1 MKIAH
6 IGSASCISSTSC
18 TSFSLH
24 DLLHVPNITKNLL
37 SVSKFARDNNVF
49 FEFHPHSCYVKHQVT
64 KQILLQGT
72 LKDDLYIFPDLRST
86 VFSANYTSFKSAKP
100 PLHLWHNRLGH
111 CSFSVIKTILKHCDI
126 SCNAKPIFCDAC
138 VKGKAHQLPFSLS
151 TTVYH
156 HPLELIYIDIWG
168 PSAVCANNGAS
179 YYISFLDAYSKYTW
193 IYLLH
198 TKSQALA
205 AFERFKLFSENQTG
219 FKIKTIQTDNAKE
232 FVVFNTF
239 LLKHGIQHRF
249 ICPHTHE
256 QNGAIERKHR
266 HITDMG
272 LSMLAAASLPVKF
285 WVEAFITATHI
296 INVLPSIVLKG
307 QTPYELLLK
316 TKPDYTKFRSF
327 GCACYPLMRPY
338 NKHKLD
344 FRSACCLFLGYSLH
358 NKGYI
363 CLSSSGKTFISRH
376 VVFNEDVFPYSNPQ
390 YGFLPALSTPS
401 ISPPIHPTLTVLS
414 SPTHSTVAPSA
425 SLPTS
430 SLHLQQSSS
439 CSTAPITR
447 NSSPTHN
454 IHPMKTRAKA
464 GIVKPKIFSAHID
477 SGSPEPTTVAAAFA
491 SPQWTQAMNDEY
503 RALITNGTWTL
514 TSLPPG
520 ANLVGCKWIFKHKFN
535 ADGSFQRHKA
545 RLEAKGYSQ
554 SEGLDYSATFSP
566 VVKPTTIRVV
576 LAHAVSSHWPIHQID
591 INNAFLNG
599 DLHEHVYMQQ
609 PPGFLATNP
618 KLVCKLHKAIYGL
631 KQAPRAWF
639 QKLSHT
645 LNNIGFRS
653 TISDPSL
660 FVRFTNSSTLFV
672 LIYVDDIII
681 TGSSSTA
688 ITSLITT
695 LSSHFA
701 LKDLGPLHH
710 FLGIEVSTL
719 PSGHLH
725 LSQRRYIQN
734 LLHRTNMLDSNP
746 QPTPMISSLKLP
758 KDATA
763 AVPDPSMFRSVVG
776 ALQYALFTRLNS
788 LIQSTKFRSSCIALR
803 NIIGKLSNG
812 FSDISKAR
820 CIMVSSSNVAP
831 TPISWGF
838 VIQTGE
844 MILMIENPP
853 LVTVSILVPILS
865 HGHLTNKRLFL
876 EAVQRLNIVG

>member
-1 MKIAH
+1 
-6 IGSASCISSTSC
+6 
-18 TSFSLH
+18 
-24 DLLHVPNITKNLL
+24 
-37 SVSKFARDNNVF
+37 
-49 FEFHPHSCYVKHQVT
+49 
-64 KQILLQGT
+64 
-72 LKDDLYIFPDLRST
+72 
-86 VFSANYTSFKSAKP
+86 
-100 PLHLWHNRLGH
+100 
-111 CSFSVIKTILKHCDI
+111 
-126 SCNAKPIFCDAC
+126 
-138 VKGKAHQLPFSLS
+138 
-151 TTVYH
+151 
-156 HPLELIYIDIWG
+156 
-168 PSAVCANNGAS
+168 
-179 YYISFLDAYSKYTW
+179 
-193 IYLLH
+193 
-198 TKSQALA
+198 
-205 AFERFKLFSENQTG
+205 
-219 FKIKTIQTDNAKE
+219 
-232 FVVFNTF
+232 
-239 LLKHGIQHRF
+239 
-249 ICPHTHE
+249 
-256 QNGAIERKHR
+256 
-266 HITDMG
+266 
-272 LSMLAAASLPVKF
+272 
-285 WVEAFITATHI
+285 
-296 INVLPSIVLKG
+296 
-307 QTPYELLLK
+307 
-316 TKPDYTKFRSF
+316 
-327 GCACYPLMRPY
+327 MRPY

-414 SPTHSTVAPSA
+414 SPTHSTIATSA

-464 GIVKPKIFSAHID
+464 GIVKPKIFSAHTD

-545 RLEAKGYSQ
+545 RLVAKGYSQ

-618 KLVCKLHKAIYGL
+618 KLVCKLHKAMYGL

-660 FVRFTNSSTLFV
+660 FVRFANSSTLFV

-776 ALQYALFTRLNS
+776 ALQYALFTRPELTYSVNKVS
-788 LIQSTKFRSSCIALR
+788 QFMHSPQEHHWKAVKRILRYLKGTLHHGLLIKCSTNTDLMGFCDSDWGNDIDDRKSTTGYCVYFGSNIVSWSSHKQKVVSRSSTEAEYRGIAAVLTDIIWLQSLLSELR
-803 NIIGKLSNG
+803 IFTSVPNVYSDNLGAVLLSANPILHSKTKH
-812 FSDISKAR
+812 FELDLHFVRDHIQHQRACLTHILARFQVADILTK
-820 CIMVSSSNVAP
+820 
-831 TPISWGF
+831 PISGASF
-838 VIQTGE
+838 TTFRDKLMVLDNPTLSLRGLLT
-844 MILMIENPP
+844 IL
-853 LVTVSILVPILS
+853 
-865 HGHLTNKRLFL
+865 
-876 EAVQRLNIVG
+876 